1 MLMAFLQVVR
11 WGRATPVVTP
21 RRYPLHIADRLTP
34 FGYNRPVNTAR
45 RTLGRWLLLTFLERG
60 CDPSKARVPT
70 AVPRIRPL
78 SARELAELYTFPLP
92 VVAVSNVRFLHL
104 PAR

>member
-1 MLMAFLQVVR
+1 
-11 WGRATPVVTP
+11 
-21 RRYPLHIADRLTP
+21 
-34 FGYNRPVNTAR
+34 VNAAR

-60 CDPSKARVPT
+60 VDPSRPRVPA

-78 SARELAELYTFPLP
+78 SARELAELATFPLP

-104 PAR
+104 PGR

>member
-1 MLMAFLQVVR
+1 VN
-11 WGRATPVVTP
+11 AT
-21 RRYPLHIADRLTP
+21 
-34 FGYNRPVNTAR
+34 R

-60 CDPSKARVPT
+60 CDPFTTRVPT

-78 SARELAELYTFPLP
+78 SVRELADLHTFPLP

>member
-1 MLMAFLQVVR
+1 
-11 WGRATPVVTP
+11 
-21 RRYPLHIADRLTP
+21 
-34 FGYNRPVNTAR
+34 VNAAR

-60 CDPSKARVPT
+60 VDPWSPRVPA

-78 SARELAELYTFPLP
+78 SARELAELHTFPLALVP
-92 VVAVSNVRFLHL
+92 VTNVRFLHL

>member
-1 MLMAFLQVVR
+1 
-11 WGRATPVVTP
+11 
-21 RRYPLHIADRLTP
+21 
-34 FGYNRPVNTAR
+34 VNVAR

-60 CDPSKARVPT
+60 CDPFATRVPK

-92 VVAVSNVRFLHL
+92 LVAVSNVRFLHL
-104 PAR
+104 RAR